1 MEFQRVP
8 VTTRSDIRT
17 KNLNHN
23 LKLVESLTTLAN
35 RKGTTVAQLCVA
47 WLGAPGDQGDLFL
60 DIRDHTT
67 YSVSVAFPI
76 R

>member
-8 VTTRSDIRT
+8 VPTCSDIRT
-17 KNLNHN
+17 KSHN
-23 LKLVESLTTLAN
+23 LKLVESLTTIAN
-35 RKGTTVAQLCVA
+35 RKGTTVAQLCIA
-47 WLGAPGDQGDLFL
+47 WLGAPGDQVDLFL
-60 DIRDHTT
+60 DIREYTT